1 MCGGF
6 ALGGESGGI
15 SEAWRKASNPHP
27 GGGGSGQQKKGI
39 DPWCI
44 AGLGHLGIDEEGE
57 RRKAEEEDG
66 EGDMEEEEETIP
78 MRVVL

>member
-1 MCGGF
+1 
-6 ALGGESGGI
+6 
-15 SEAWRKASNPHP
+15 
-27 GGGGSGQQKKGI
+27 
-39 DPWCI
+39 
-44 AGLGHLGIDEEGE
+44 LGIDEEGE